1 MKRDVGRTIVG
12 VVAIL
17 FLLAGSS
24 QVRVVAR
31 QAAAPVNLNTATEK
45 QLEDLPGVGAAT
57 AKKIIAGRPY
67 TSVAD
72 LSKAGVSK
80 ATIEKISSLVT
91 VGGAPAAVAGAAAP
105 SATAHKEKTATA
117 SGRAKGP
124 AGPVDLNTAS
134 QTDLEALP
142 GVGPATAKKIIAG
155 RPYASVADLSKAGVS
170 KSTIEKISSMVT
182 ASGAAMGSAPP
193 ARSSAP
199 PPSSAPPASAPPRTA
214 TPATSAGGGSSVVAQ
229 TPPAPGM
236 VWVNLDTKVYH
247 KAGDRYYGK
256 TKHGQWMTEQQAI
269 AAGYRAAKTET
280 KKEGTD

>member
-1 MKRDVGRTIVG
+1 MTRDLGRTIVG

-17 FLLAGSS
+17 FLFAGSS
-24 QVRVVAR
+24 QARVVAL

-67 TSVAD
+67 ASVAD

-91 VGGAPAAVAGAAAP
+91 VGGAPAAAAGTAAP
-105 SATAHKEKTATA
+105 SAAAHKEKTATA
-117 SGRAKGP
+117 AGSPKGP

-182 ASGAAMGSAPP
+182 ASGAAMGSTP
-193 ARSSAP
+193 P
-199 PPSSAPPASAPPRTA
+199 PPSPAPPASAPPRTT
-214 TPATSAGGGSSVVAQ
+214 TPTTSAGGGSSVVAQ

-280 KKEGTD
+280 KKEGTE